1 MHYRFAEVASSYMRP
16 LLAVLLVL
24 GFAAIAVAAT
34 AMGTA
39 SKAREAAVNVA
50 PRVTADPSNTAR
62 VELAHP
68 IGSSPGQGRGI
79 SPVVR
84 GLLIPIDGGEIPTA
98 PELLPNSPREYRAGW
113 HEGIDFPADRGTPV
127 RAAASGTVVRVDRDF
142 VDWDAAAM
150 NAALEAAIAL
160 GYTPE
165 DTLDRIRG
173 RQVWIDQ
180 GRQVVTRYAHLDS
193 VADLQVGETVA
204 RGQLIGSVGS
214 SGFEEGGPHLHFEVR
229 IGDDYLGD
237 WLEGDAL
244 VRVITRSFD

>member
-1 MHYRFAEVASSYMRP
+1 MRP
-16 LLAVLLVL
+16 LLAVLAVL
-24 GFAAIAVAAT
+24 AFAAIAVVT
-34 AMGTA
+34 TTGGMA
-39 SKAREAAVNVA
+39 SKAREDAVNVA
-50 PRVTADPSNTAR
+50 PRATADPANTAR

-84 GLLIPIDGGEIPTA
+84 GLLIPIDDAEIPTA

-113 HEGIDFPADRGTPV
+113 HEGIDFAADRGTLV
-127 RAAASGTVVRVDRDF
+127 RAAAGGTVVRVDRDF
-142 VDWDAAAM
+142 VDWDAAAL
-150 NAALEAAIAL
+150 NAALEASIAL

-173 RQVWIDQ
+173 RPPLWRPPRRWRQVWIDH
-180 GRQVVTRYAHLDS
+180 GRQMVTRYAHLDT
-193 VADLQVGETVA
+193 VADLRVGETVA
-204 RGQLIGSVGS
+204 RGQVIGTVGS

-229 IGDDYLGD
+229 VGDDYLGD
-237 WLEGDAL
+237 WLEGDEL

>member
-1 MHYRFAEVASSYMRP
+1 MRP

-24 GFAAIAVAAT
+24 AFAAIAVAAT
-34 AMGTA
+34 AIGTA
-39 SKAREAAVNVA
+39 SKAREDAVNVA

-79 SPVVR
+79 S
-84 GLLIPIDGGEIPTA
+84 
-98 PELLPNSPREYRAGW
+98 
-113 HEGIDFPADRGTPV
+113 GIDFPADRGTAV
-127 RAAASGTVVRVDRDF
+127 RAAAAGTVVRVDRDF

-165 DTLDRIRG
+165 ETLDRIRG

-180 GRQVVTRYAHLDS
+180 GRQVVTRYAHLDA
-193 VADLQVGETVA
+193 VADLRVGESVT

-214 SGFEEGGPHLHFEVR
+214 TGFEEGGPHLHFEVR

-244 VRVITRSFD
+244 VRVIARSFD